1 LSHEFGNVR
10 DLRGGTGI
18 EGNVS
23 VSSTALQGCQR
34 VLVLGSGGAGK
45 STLARGLGDRLGLP
59 VIHLDI
65 HYWNFGW
72 KPTPEPE
79 WNHRVRRLAAE
90 DAWVMDGNFSGSL
103 ALRLPRCD
111 AIVFLDLPRS
121 VCLRS
126 VLVRWLR
133 YRYRARPD
141 LPEGC
146 PEKFDL
152 EFLRWVW
159 HFPERS
165 RPRVLAAIEQASP
178 RVQVLR
184 LTRRAQARALL
195 CALPSCSGRSLSRAA
210 ATAD

>member
-1 LSHEFGNVR
+1 
-10 DLRGGTGI
+10 
-18 EGNVS
+18 VS
-23 VSSTALQGCQR
+23 VSSSPLQGRQR
-34 VLVLGSGGAGK
+34 VLVLGSGGSGK

-65 HYWNFGW
+65 HYWSFGW
-72 KPTPEPE
+72 KPTPESE
-79 WNHRVRRLAAE
+79 WTERVQRLAAQ

-103 ALRLPRCD
+103 ALRLARCD

-126 VLVRWLR
+126 VLQRWLR
-133 YRYRARPD
+133 YRYEPRPD

-146 PEKFDL
+146 PEKIDL

-159 HFPERS
+159 QFPERS
-165 RPRVLAAIEQASP
+165 RPKVLAALEQAGP
-178 RVQVLR
+178 AVQVLR

-195 CALPSCSGRSLSRAA
+195 GALPSPTSPCHVPVQ
-210 ATAD
+210 